1 MGTKGGNGSSF
12 VRSREGF
19 LEEVTLGLDSEGCAE
34 VPQVG
39 KRGNGILALGTG
51 ILALGT
57 SWAKAQRSGSACLGT
72 GDLGWELD
80 VGFRIKY
87 STG

>member
-19 LEEVTLGLDSEGCAE
+19 PEEVTLGLDSEGCAG

-39 KRGNGILALGTG
+39 KRGNGILALGT
-51 ILALGT
+51 L
-57 SWAKAQRSGSACLGT
+57 WAKAQSSGSACLGT
-72 GDLGWELD
+72 GDPCWGAGCWLQD
-80 VGFRIKY
+80 KV
-87 STG
+87 